1 MSKHGYRHVRKTSD
15 GRPKPYF
22 GRISFAGEE
31 FQTKG
36 FATAIEAH
44 QAALELLALKQTAG
58 DHDDTHGDARRQ

>member
-22 GRISFAGEE
+22 GRISICGVE

-36 FATAIEAH
+36 FATPLEAH
-44 QAALELLALKQTAG
+44 QAALDLLASKRPNNDHEEKPGG
-58 DHDDTHGDARRQ
+58 DCR